1 MPVTEIATCPL
12 KAGANIG
19 DPNDQT
25 AAVLSS
31 LCDDLRATD
40 GMQQLHF
47 GTRMEDPTM
56 LELVL
61 DWDTLKHHQTFMA
74 SDIYGPFMN
83 RLNSICEG
91 NVSGM
96 HIDFVPAGGLSKTL
110 SAPATEVPPSTSAV
124 SILHTDFSLQIATFY
139 FDREPVS
146 DYTDNVAKLDKA
158 LQGIDGYL
166 GYTIGIT
173 HETLEKED
181 VKGKAAVLT
190 IGWQSREA
198 HMAFR
203 ETQAYKDN
211 IHLLRS
217 NSKKIT
223 MWHVQFMQSL

>member
-83 RLNSICEG
+83 RLNSICDG

-110 SAPATEVPPSTSAV
+110 SAPATE
-124 SILHTDFSLQIATFY
+124 IATFY
-139 FDREPVS
+139 FDGEPES
-146 DYTDNVAKLDKA
+146 DYTDNVAKLDQA

>member
-61 DWDTLKHHQTFMA
+61 DWDTVKHHQTFMA

-110 SAPATEVPPSTSAV
+110 SAPATE
-124 SILHTDFSLQIATFY
+124 IATFY
-139 FDREPVS
+139 FDGEPEA

>member
-61 DWDTLKHHQTFMA
+61 DWDTVKHHQTFMA

-110 SAPATEVPPSTSAV
+110 SAPATE
-124 SILHTDFSLQIATFY
+124 IATFY
-139 FDREPVS
+139 FDGEPES